1 MGGTSKEQWKEEHTR
16 RRKEWARI
24 TEELEDVT
32 KMSSEYELELLLQKK
47 ELAVD
52 IYVDLKEEERILQDY
67 ICDWEY
73 DIEILQRAID
83 RREFPD
89 PDPSS
94 GEEEEEEE
102 SENAPQCA
110 TCLAQKSEERNEEE
124 EYSEEEYPEEEESS
138 RYDSSE

>member
-1 MGGTSKEQWKEEHTR
+1 MSGTSKEQKEEEHM
-16 RRKEWARI
+16 RKRKDWAII

-47 ELAVD
+47 ELAED
-52 IYVDLKEEERILQDY
+52 IYLDLKEEESILQDDLRY
-67 ICDWEY
+67 WMA

-89 PDPSS
+89 LYPSS
-94 GEEEEEEE
+94 GEEEEEEK

-110 TCLAQKSEERNEEE
+110 TCSARG
-124 EYSEEEYPEEEESS
+124 
-138 RYDSSE
+138 